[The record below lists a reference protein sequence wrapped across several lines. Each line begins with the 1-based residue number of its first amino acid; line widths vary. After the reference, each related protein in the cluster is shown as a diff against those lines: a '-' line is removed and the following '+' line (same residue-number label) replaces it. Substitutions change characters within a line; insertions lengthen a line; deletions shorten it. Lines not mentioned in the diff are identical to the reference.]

1 MLLAALGAIYVSIPV
16 IIISVISIAVS
27 IPVLIAS
34 SKNKKPQLLLPWLIF
49 NVTTLIFGI
58 GYAIYVTIAVIL
70 PENVITGLVYFFI
83 ILIAFGG
90 FFFKQ
95 LYKFLKINYIII
107 LWAQHLASIF
117 GWSSTITIDT

>member
-34 SKNKKPQLLLPWLIF
+34 SKNKKPELLLPWLIF

-83 ILIAFGG
+83 ILFAFGG
-90 FFFKQ
+90 F
-95 LYKFLKINYIII
+95 LKIVK
-107 LWAQHLASIF
+107 
-117 GWSSTITIDT
+117 